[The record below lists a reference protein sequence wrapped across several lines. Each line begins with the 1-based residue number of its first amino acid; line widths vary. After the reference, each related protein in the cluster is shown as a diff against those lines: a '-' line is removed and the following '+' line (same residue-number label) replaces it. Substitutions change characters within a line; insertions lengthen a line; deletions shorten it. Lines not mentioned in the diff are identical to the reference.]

1 MEMRVAEER
10 QEVWSKEST
19 SGEASRRMY
28 NPVNIYEVSELLIG
42 PGRQVQP
49 GTACLL

>member
-28 NPVNIYEVSELLIG
+28 NPVNIYEVETQSGKSTI
-42 PGRQVQP
+42 
-49 GTACLL
+49 T